1 MIPEGTEPWQHNN
14 PSSYVTHSPSTLH
27 SLSLVQTGLNDGGQP
42 PEPIRPPGPL
52 LGLGP
57 RTLQTPHPFQ
67 GQQGVQ
73 TNTEVMAE
81 TPLEN
86 NIQGL
91 MPLYCLVVGDT
102 DREIERRRESDTE
115 RETERE
121 RWKERDTERRERSVN
136 TEVMAETH

>member
-1 MIPEGTEPWQHNN
+1 
-14 PSSYVTHSPSTLH
+14 
-27 SLSLVQTGLNDGGQP
+27 
-42 PEPIRPPGPL
+42 
-52 LGLGP
+52 
-57 RTLQTPHPFQ
+57 
-67 GQQGVQ
+67 
-73 TNTEVMAE
+73 
-81 TPLEN
+81 
-86 NIQGL
+86 